1 MKALILIIILA
12 LLTGCVS
19 ATYRNGEQSV
29 TYRDFFKKAND
40 VQVKWGDA
48 VTIGIGN
55 MSSEITVEEMMTA
68 MKVMGMM
75 AAPTPVK

>member
-1 MKALILIIILA
+1 MKKLFLIIILA

-19 ATYRNGEQSV
+19 ATYRNGDQSV
-29 TYRDFFKKAND
+29 TYHDLFKKASD
-40 VQVKWGDA
+40 VKVNWGP
-48 VTIGIGN
+48 VEIGIGN